1 MAHSTNLTTLRRR
14 RLYIH
19 RQLDRYEPFVER
31 LRENLAD
38 CNAAIQAIRPELP
51 LPPRRYQPNPYFARG
66 ELPRLALAIMREAGE
81 PLGVREIA
89 VRALASKGITLPDR
103 RAMKLT
109 RLRLHQA
116 FIRFRE
122 RGILRT
128 IGSGNAGKQEL
139 GGWRTGAG
147 ASGR

>member
-1 MAHSTNLTTLRRR
+1 MAHSTDLGTLRRR

-19 RQLDRYEPFVER
+19 RQLDRYEPLVER

-66 ELPRLALAIMREAGE
+66 ELPRLALAIMREAGD

-89 VRALASKGITLPDR
+89 MRALAIKGVTLPDR
-103 RAMKLT
+103 HAMKRT

-116 FIRFRE
+116 FMRFRE
-122 RGILRT
+122 RGLTRT
-128 IGSGNAGKQEL
+128 TGSGKARRQEL
-139 GGWRTGAG
+139 A
-147 ASGR
+147 